1 MCSIARYILLN
12 IGNEL
17 AQPSLSTL
25 EHNGAV
31 LLNGWW
37 GSIVPNILRKL
48 L

>member
-17 AQPSLSTL
+17 EQPNLATV
-25 EHNGAV
+25 EHDGAV

-37 GSIVPNILRKL
+37 GNIVPSILRKL